1 MFVTIVVVVSGGY
14 GWDDRF
20 TLAILAQACI
30 VLPSHPPYYFT
41 FVTFA
46 TLLLCC
52 LVVLLALL
60 HGLWQS
66 SQLSTLLE
74 YGSFPRCCVAAA
86 LQAAPSQG
94 EKAVSQLGTLRR
106 VRAWRPPSVAS
117 A

>member
-52 LVVLLALL
+52 LVVLLAIL
-60 HGLWQS
+60 HGLWLS
-66 SQLSTLLE
+66 SQLSTLL
-74 YGSFPRCCVAAA
+74 GSAAFH
-86 LQAAPSQG
+86 AA
-94 EKAVSQLGTLRR
+94 VWRQLCRLPR
-106 VRAWRPPSVAS
+106 VRARRRFAAGNAAAGSRLEATFVAS